1 MAITDSQKVDY
12 LFKKLGY
19 GVAKTD
25 TSTAKSPANES
36 VSSPLLIR
44 SDTLWTQSDQIVNVS
59 VLPTANTATVSLY
72 RDTLSS
78 TIQTTNDGTSATN
91 RTWKTN
97 LTDWIGP
104 EFGAGYAVKV
114 YTGISGSGTPQS
126 LTALPAD
133 GSGNNDGWYFDYQ
146 SGVLNFADTNVP
158 TTIGVAVYVSGA
170 RYVGTKG
177 LSTVGNLTVGANIS
191 TGNITASGNI
201 YGNFIGT
208 ATTSNVSMYDAFTV
222 TTTNATY
229 YPQIVDKTTGNGAT
243 YTAGTLTHNPST
255 GVLAATQF
263 SGAGNFTTAV
273 VTNLSSANAQIT
285 GGNATTLT
293 NFSGTTGQATNFSS
307 GNASIT
313 GAQTYIGT
321 GSTLI
326 ANIYAGTSYF
336 TNLSSANAR
345 IVTGYADSFPIG
357 ANTRATGAFTSL
369 ATNGIATHTGGVD
382 ATSTSSGQLQVTGG
396 VGITGNLW
404 VGGNIYA
411 ANIIA
416 TTQSVITIIDPLLY
430 LQASN
435 PLGTYNYDIGFYSDY
450 SAPYYAHTGLA
461 RNVNANVWTFFSN
474 VASEPNATTVNWND
488 TGLIYDTVKAG
499 ALLLANTTAATG
511 FTSLT
516 GGALQV
522 SGGASVQGAL
532 YALGLN
538 ATTGN
543 ITTLQS
549 TNFSTGNAAITGSQ
563 TYIGTGSTLI
573 ANVYAGTGY
582 FTNLSVANISGIT
595 NEAVTTLV
603 ATNFSSGNAVIS
615 GGYISSLTNAAITT
629 ATLTNTT
636 ATNLYSGNVF
646 LNGGYIQNLANVTTA
661 LGYITSLNSTTGNVT
676 TLQSTN
682 FSTGNARI
690 TGGYADNYPI
700 GANTAATGAFTSL
713 VNSGVHIS
721 NGNLVAASGTTSTSS
736 TTGALVVVG
745 GVGISGK
752 TYTSDTITALG
763 NIVAASTTTSTS
775 TTTGALVV
783 LGGAGIAGNVIA
795 GGQVQAALG
804 LYSVGSFNGGYS
816 DGTVVDY
823 VSTNG
828 RISVG
833 PSDNL
838 TFYAGGPAATQ
849 TLQISSTGI
858 LTATGNV
865 VAASGT
871 ASTNTT
877 TGALVVVGGTGISGA
892 LNVGGVIVANGN
904 VVAASSTASTS
915 TTTGALVI
923 AGTGGIG
930 IGGNINAGVFGTSI
944 HNLRGNVLI
953 GQGSIAASADSAIT
967 INENTDTPITSNATV
982 HLSAMTSKSA
992 IYGADSFG
1000 TTATS
1005 IFFGRH
1011 ARGNSTTPSAVQA
1024 NDALAGF
1031 VGKGYGASS
1040 FAYTTSLS
1048 QYPGLAIF
1056 ANENHTDTA
1065 QGTYLAFGS
1074 TPNGSVNAVTGFTL
1088 AANGNVVILTGT
1100 TSTAPTSGALVVQG
1114 GVGIGGALNVTGNIS
1129 TFGAGLT
1136 TSASTGY
1143 VFNETATTVNAF
1155 GAATTLAIGNASG
1168 TTTISGITKHSGNL
1182 VAASGTT
1189 STSSTTG
1196 ALVVVGGIGVS
1207 GNINV
1212 GSNLVVTGT
1221 TTHTGATTFSSTITS
1236 TGNLV
1241 AASQTNS
1248 TSSTTGAV
1256 VVVGGMGVM
1265 ANVYHGG
1272 ATVLGSNRTAGYDTI
1287 VQGKNDA
1294 SLIWARSGTTYDQVI
1309 IGNSATTSTLITGAK
1324 LIVNSTDSM
1333 LIPGGT
1339 TAQRPS
1345 STGGTDVVGMLRFS
1359 TASNTIEYYTG
1370 TQWATPSAAF
1380 AIITDEQ
1387 FNGDG
1392 TTTVFTLGGSSTTAA
1407 TIVSINGIVQIPT
1420 LSYGVSG
1427 VTLTLTE
1434 APQSGDL
1441 IDVRRLSSTTTVTSV
1456 ASTNGFMQVAAD
1468 NSALQIWTGSSN
1480 TTVTT
1485 YWEPGGAKVNSSANT
1500 AVASANVATAI
1511 DSFSTTAYRSARYIV
1526 QVTNGAKYQVS
1537 EALVLH
1543 DGITPG
1549 VVEYGIVQTNGNLGL
1564 LTATI
1569 ASTTLTLNFIST
1581 FASSSIRITKDYNL
1595 I

>member
-745 GVGISGK
+745 G
-752 TYTSDTITALG
+752 
-763 NIVAASTTTSTS
+763 
-775 TTTGALVV
+775 
-783 LGGAGIAGNVIA
+783 
-795 GGQVQAALG
+795 
-804 LYSVGSFNGGYS
+804 
-816 DGTVVDY
+816 
-823 VSTNG
+823 
-828 RISVG
+828 
-833 PSDNL
+833 
-838 TFYAGGPAATQ
+838 
-849 TLQISSTGI
+849 
-858 LTATGNV
+858 
-865 VAASGT
+865 
-871 ASTNTT
+871 
-877 TGALVVVGGTGISGA
+877 
-892 LNVGGVIVANGN
+892 
-904 VVAASSTASTS
+904 
-915 TTTGALVI
+915 
-923 AGTGGIG
+923 
-930 IGGNINAGVFGTSI
+930 
-944 HNLRGNVLI
+944 
-953 GQGSIAASADSAIT
+953 
-967 INENTDTPITSNATV
+967 
-982 HLSAMTSKSA
+982 
-992 IYGADSFG
+992 
-1000 TTATS
+1000 
-1005 IFFGRH
+1005 
-1011 ARGNSTTPSAVQA
+1011 
-1024 NDALAGF
+1024 
-1031 VGKGYGASS
+1031 
-1040 FAYTTSLS
+1040 
-1048 QYPGLAIF
+1048 
-1056 ANENHTDTA
+1056 
-1065 QGTYLAFGS
+1065 
-1074 TPNGSVNAVTGFTL
+1074 
-1088 AANGNVVILTGT
+1088 
-1100 TSTAPTSGALVVQG
+1100 
-1114 GVGIGGALNVTGNIS
+1114 
-1129 TFGAGLT
+1129 
-1136 TSASTGY
+1136 
-1143 VFNETATTVNAF
+1143 
-1155 GAATTLAIGNASG
+1155 
-1168 TTTISGITKHSGNL
+1168 
-1182 VAASGTT
+1182 
-1189 STSSTTG
+1189 
-1196 ALVVVGGIGVS
+1196 IGVS

-1333 LIPGGT
+1333 LIPVGT